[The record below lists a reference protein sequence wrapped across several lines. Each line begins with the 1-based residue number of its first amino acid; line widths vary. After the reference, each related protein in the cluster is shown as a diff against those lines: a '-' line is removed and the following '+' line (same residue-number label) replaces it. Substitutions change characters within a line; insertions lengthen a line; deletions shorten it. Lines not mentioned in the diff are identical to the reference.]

1 MKYSKGSIGRVF
13 VLKFENDD
21 IVIDKLTGFLKKE
34 RVKTA
39 TMVFIGALREGDM
52 ATGPKK
58 PVIPP
63 HPNWVHF
70 RDGWEVMGIG
80 TVFSNKKGP
89 QIHIHGAMGKKL
101 RTLIGCVR
109 KDSRVFLVLEAIL
122 FELKGIK
129 ASKDIDPRT
138 GLNLLA
144 IG

>member
-1 MKYSKGSIGRVF
+1 MKYTKGKIGRVF
-13 VLKFENDD
+13 VLKFEDDD
-21 IVIDKLTGFLKKE
+21 IVIDTLAAFIKKE
-34 RVKTA
+34 RIKSA
-39 TMVFIGALREGDM
+39 TLMFIGALKEGEM
-52 ATGPKK
+52 ATGPQK
-58 PVIPP
+58 PIIPP
-63 HPNWVHF
+63 EPNWVSF

-109 KDSRVFLVLEAIL
+109 KKSRVFLVLEVIVY
-122 FELKGIK
+122 ELKGVK
-129 ASKDIDPRT
+129 ASKDIDRKT

>member
-1 MKYSKGSIGRVF
+1 MKYTKGSLGRVF

-21 IVIDKLTGFLKKE
+21 IVIDKLTGFLRKE
-34 RVKTA
+34 RVKSA
-39 TMVFIGALREGDM
+39 TMVFIGALREGDL
-52 ATGPKK
+52 ATGPRK

-63 HPNWVHF
+63 NPNWVHF

-109 KDSRVFLVLEAIL
+109 KDSRAFLVLEAVL
-122 FELKGIK
+122 FELKGVK
-129 ASKDIDPRT
+129 ASKDIDPKT